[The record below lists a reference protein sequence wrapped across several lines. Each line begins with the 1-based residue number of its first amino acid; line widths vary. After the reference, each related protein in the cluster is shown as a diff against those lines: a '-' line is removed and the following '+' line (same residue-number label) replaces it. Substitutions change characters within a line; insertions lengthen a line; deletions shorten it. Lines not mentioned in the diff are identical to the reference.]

1 MGFCFFSFFIIN
13 MPTKKTPEKKT
24 PEKKTS
30 VKKSSV
36 KKSSERKTPIKK
48 DWEKK
53 SAEFKTCPYCWN
65 EIRAKAVKCQ
75 YCWEFLDES
84 KKITRTT
91 TKKKELQI
99 QDLPDKWDYLNER
112 QKEVLI
118 KNFPLKGW
126 YKVAVFFFPWIF
138 LLYARR
144 YRLYVLLLVASLVP
158 GLNVIVSIVARIVI
172 CANWESICYNKDS
185 INMKR
190 ALMQY
195 RKQWDKESPDYDNS
209 EIYGHVGW
217 AWILLLLIPWAIFVV
232 WILIA
237 ALMPRM
243 QSAQGRARDV
253 ARKTALSQLQTAIV
267 TYQSDYGKWPGM
279 DRAKNWIPVSEIQSE
294 LISAGMSDVPRD
306 PLRDVK
312 LTWLWSYQGD
322 GEGNYAYIVSKRNGI
337 DNWWFVLMA
346 KTEVPWSSNWVVCD
360 DGGWKINTETDLS
373 NITLCNTV
381 VEWNYCSNSNWHCTY
396 SSEGELRYIL
406 TF

>member
-1 MGFCFFSFFIIN
+1 
-13 MPTKKTPEKKT
+13 MPVKKTT
-24 PEKKTS
+24 
-30 VKKSSV
+30 
-36 KKSSERKTPIKK
+36 
-48 DWEKK
+48 EKK

-209 EIYGHVGW
+209 EIYGHVNGW
-217 AWILLLLIPWAIFVV
+217 RIWVILLLIPSAILVL
-232 WILIA
+232 WILIV

-253 ARKTALSQLQTAIV
+253 SRMTALSQIQSAIV
-267 TYQSDYGKWPGM
+267 TYQGDYGKWPWM

-294 LISAGMSDVPRD
+294 LTPVGMSYVPND
-306 PLRDVK
+306 PLSNNK
-312 LTWLWSYQGD
+312 NSWL
-322 GEGNYAYIVSKRNGI
+322 GNATSQSEYLYMVSKRNGV

-360 DGGWKINTETDLS
+360 DGEWKINTETDLS